1 MTDLEA
7 LTHSLTR
14 IADVLDAMS
23 VSWAVGGSIASSVY
37 GEPRATNDIDVIAT
51 LSEQQARGLVAQ
63 LGDEFYANED
73 SAADAVRRRSSFNVI
88 DNHSLVK
95 VDIFV
100 PAQGPLGVGQLE
112 RVRHLSAFPGMRPVP
127 LLGPEDI
134 VLQKLRWHRSGGGVS
149 DRQWRDL
156 VSILRIVGAR
166 IDGAYLEDV
175 AAKEGLMEALERARS
190 DAKDGSR

>member
-7 LTHSLTR
+7 LTLSLTK

-51 LSEQQARGLVAQ
+51 LNEQQARGMVAR
-63 LGDEFYANED
+63 LGDEFYADGD
-73 SAADAVRRRSSFNVI
+73 SAADAARRRSSFNVI
-88 DNHSLVK
+88 DNQSLIK

-100 PAQGPLGVGQLE
+100 PAAGPLGVGQLE
-112 RVRHLSAFPGMRPVP
+112 RARPIAAFPGMRPVP
-127 LLGPEDI
+127 MLGPEDI
-134 VLQKLRWHRSGGGVS
+134 VLQKLRWHRAGGGVS
-149 DRQWRDL
+149 DRQWRDI
-156 VSILRIVGAR
+156 VSILRIVGRR

-175 AAKEGLMEALERARS
+175 AAKEALGEALARARH
-190 DAKDGSR
+190 DATG